1 MVSMVEMFADSVSLP
16 IRPDGYTI
24 ADLDALPEPNCMR
37 FELVDGVL
45 IVSPSPKHRHQLLID
60 SLGEVLKRACPPDL
74 VVIPAGQDVRT
85 GDRTNLVPDLLVERL
100 IDIDL
105 DDHVAPAPVLVVEVI
120 SPSSRRIDVGLK
132 LEVYA
137 EMGVPS
143 YWVLHPVDDWVRVY
157 ELEDDSYVLVAA
169 AHGDEQLR
177 AEQPFPVSFRPTDL
191 LARFRGNA

>member
-24 ADLDALPEPNCMR
+24 ADLDALPEPNGMR

-143 YWVLHPVDDWVRVY
+143 YWVLDPVDDWVRVY